1 MVWPLA
7 AVFAQPPGKPEDEA
21 VALARRTIAARLS
34 RPMERLT
41 IVSVSPAQW
50 RDSSLGCPERGSV
63 YTPTLTSGFAVRLR
77 DGEQEHVVHVSGGRA
92 VVCEPQPHTK
102 LSSASML
109 SASLKA
115 AESARA
121 ALATRLRIEPAR
133 VQIDSTFPAGSKSH
147 PCAAAP
153 AKPTGAAFVV
163 EAQAEGQTF
172 RYYAD
177 GAVTVSCDDP
187 PANLVEPHRTPRG
200 PWTRLRA
207 SAFAKGYGGQVARQ
221 ARGPAVQCFTRSIR

>member
-1 MVWPLA
+1 MGSGRAVQEATQYGVTARPLSIPIALLFALMVWPLA

-41 IVSVSPAQW
+41 IVSVSRAQW

-102 LSSASML
+102 LSSASMV

-115 AESARA
+115 AESVRA

-133 VQIDSTFPAGSKSH
+133 VQIDSTFPAGSKSR

-187 PANLVEPHRTPRG
+187 PRQPR
-200 PWTRLRA
+200 
-207 SAFAKGYGGQVARQ
+207 
-221 ARGPAVQCFTRSIR
+221 